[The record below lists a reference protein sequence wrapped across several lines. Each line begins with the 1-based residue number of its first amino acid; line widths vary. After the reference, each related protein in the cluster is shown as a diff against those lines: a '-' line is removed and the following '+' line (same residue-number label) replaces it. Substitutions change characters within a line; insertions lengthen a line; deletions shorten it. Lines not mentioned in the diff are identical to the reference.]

1 MGAKGTADLEVLL
14 TKGWQV
20 LVNELG
26 HEGALRFIMSVERG
40 EGDSVKE
47 LHDIWGS
54 KTAREIHEEIMKAK
68 RSKRL

>member
-1 MGAKGTADLEVLL
+1 MGTADLEVLL

-26 HEGALRFIMSVERG
+26 HEGALRFIMSVEHG

-47 LHDIWGS
+47 LRDIWGS

-68 RSKRL
+68 RGKGL